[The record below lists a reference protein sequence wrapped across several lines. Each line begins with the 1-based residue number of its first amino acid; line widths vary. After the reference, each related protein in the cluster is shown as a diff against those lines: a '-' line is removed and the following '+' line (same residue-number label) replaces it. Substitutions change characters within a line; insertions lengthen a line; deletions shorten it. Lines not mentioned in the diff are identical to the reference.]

1 MGLSKFNLH
10 DADTIELAKVAKALA
25 HPARIAIIKYISEQE
40 GCICNDIVDEIGLAQ
55 PTISQHLS
63 EIKRIGLLDQTS
75 NGKRICYC
83 INEDKLNDCRR
94 LLSGFFVKTQVSC
107 KR

>member
-10 DADTIELAKVAKALA
+10 DADTIELAKVAKVLA
-25 HPARIAIIKYISEQE
+25 HPARIAIIKYISEQDS
-40 GCICNDIVDEIGLAQ
+40 CICNDIVDEIGLAQ

-63 EIKRIGLLDQTS
+63 EIKRIGLLDQTTV
-75 NGKRICYC
+75 GKRICYC
-83 INEDKLNDCRR
+83 INEEKLNECRR
-94 LLSGFFVKTQVSC
+94 LLNGFFVKTQVCC